1 MENKSIYLLLLWY
14 IGLMGACQQD
24 SNHEKAI
31 NDYPFSPV
39 PFTSVH
45 INEGFWKTRL
55 DTNREVTILFDFA
68 KCEETGRIN
77 NFAVAGGIVE
87 GDFKGRRYDDSDV
100 FKVIEGA
107 SYSLSRY
114 PDENLEA
121 YLDSVIALIAAAQ
134 EDDGYLFTTRTINPD
149 DPLDAAA
156 ARWENLER
164 DHELYNVGHM
174 YEAAVAHY
182 QATGKRTF
190 LDSAIKNA
198 NLIDSVFGP
207 GKKQGVPGHQE
218 IEIGLAKLYR
228 VTGDERYLNLAR
240 FFLDQRGNGNAY
252 SQDHLPVTQQTKAV
266 GHAVRAGYMYAGMA
280 DVAALTHDSAYLA
293 AMDSIWHDVVSTKL
307 YITGG
312 VGASREGEAFGKA
325 YELPNATAYNETCAA
340 IASMLWNY
348 RLFLLHGKAQYM
360 DVFERTL
367 YNGFLSGV
375 SLDGNSFF
383 YPNPLESDGKTTF
396 NQGKATR
403 SPWFSTACCPVNVV
417 RFLPSLAGY
426 IYATHQEDLYVNLY
440 INSSSNLYTSNHEI
454 GIIQETGYPWE
465 GDVSITVTPDEAHE
479 FALMLRIPGWANN
492 QPVPSELY
500 RYKYR
505 DNQKIVLKVNGEP
518 IFPELVD
525 GYARIQ
531 RKWQSGDY
539 VELSMPMTVRQVVAH
554 EAVSENSGKIALERG
569 PLVYCV
575 EGVDHGGSL
584 ANIVIPQ
591 KPKFEI
597 KFQPALLKG
606 ILSLNSMFDQAGT
619 MMDFMAIPYY
629 AWSHRGEG
637 EMKVWLPV
645 E

>member
-1 MENKSIYLLLLWY
+1 MILLLLSA
-14 IGLMGACQQD
+14 GLIGACQQD
-24 SNHEKAI
+24 LNPAETI
-31 NDYPFSPV
+31 NDYPVSPV

-45 INEGFWKTRL
+45 INEGFWKPRL
-55 DTNREVTILFDFA
+55 DTNREVTIPFDFA

-77 NFAVAGGIVE
+77 NFAVAGGVVE
-87 GDFKGRRYDDSDV
+87 GEFQGRRYDDSDV

-107 SYSLSRY
+107 SYSLSLY
-114 PDENLEA
+114 PDKDLEV

-134 EDDGYLFTTRTINPD
+134 EEDGYLFTTRTINPD
-149 DPLDAAA
+149 DPLDADSL
-156 ARWENLER
+156 RWGNLEQ

-182 QATGKRTF
+182 QATGKRTL
-190 LDSAIKNA
+190 LDVAIKNA
-198 NLIDSVFGP
+198 NLIDRVFGP
-207 GKKQGVPGHQE
+207 GKRQGVPGHQE
-218 IEIGLAKLYR
+218 IEIGLVRLYR

-252 SQDHLPVTQQTKAV
+252 SQDHLPVIQQTEAV

-280 DVAALTHDSAYLA
+280 DVAALTRDSAYLVA
-293 AMDSIWHDVVSTKL
+293 LDSIWQDVVSTKL

-312 VGASREGEAFGKA
+312 VGASRKGESFGKP

-348 RLFLLHGKAQYM
+348 RLFLLHGKAKYM

-367 YNGFLSGV
+367 YNGFLSGI

-383 YPNPLESDGKTTF
+383 YPNPLESDGKTPF
-396 NQGKATR
+396 NQGRATR

-417 RFLPSLAGY
+417 RFLPSMAGY
-426 IYATHQEDLYVNLY
+426 IYATQQEDIYVNLY
-440 INSSSNLYTSNHEI
+440 INNSSNIYTSNHEI
-454 GIIQETGYPWE
+454 GVIQETRYPWE
-465 GDVSITVTPDEAHE
+465 GNVNITVTPGEAHE
-479 FALMLRIPGWANN
+479 FALMLRIPGWTNN
-492 QPVPSELY
+492 QPVPSNLY

-505 DNQKIVLKVNGEP
+505 NNQKIVLKVNGEP
-518 IFPELVD
+518 IFPELIN

-531 RKWQSGDY
+531 RIWQPGDY
-539 VELSMPMTVRQVVAH
+539 VELSMPMPVRQVVAH
-554 EAVSENSGKIALERG
+554 EAVLENSGKIALERG
-569 PLVYCV
+569 PVVYCA

-584 ANIVIPQ
+584 ANIAIPQ
-591 KPKFEI
+591 KPKFEV
-597 KFQPALLKG
+597 KFQPELLKG
-606 ILSLNSMFDQAGT
+606 IVSLHTTIEYLGKNMELL
-619 MMDFMAIPYY
+619 AIPYY

-645 E
+645 K